1 MAVAVKPTRLELMR
15 LKERLKLAE
24 RGRDLLREKQDSLII
39 EIQNY
44 LSDVR
49 VLREEL
55 ENVLRDALESFIHS
69 FNLAPKV
76 ILETIA
82 LSTRN
87 AYNMELKV
95 RNLLGVKV
103 PVIIFSFTEVDYPKF
118 MTVLPPD
125 IGEALKKGREAL
137 ELIVRLAELEATIS
151 SLLME
156 IEKTKR
162 RVNVLENFLIPD
174 LKKKIAFIRM
184 YLDEREREDF
194 TRLKK
199 IKSRLAAGE

>member
-44 LSDVR
+44 LSEVR
-49 VLREEL
+49 VLREDL
-55 ENVLRDALESFIHS
+55 ENILKSALEVFAKTLSLS
-69 FNLAPKV
+69 PRLALDTV
-76 ILETIA
+76 SI
-82 LSTRN
+82 STRN
-87 AYNMELKV
+87 AYTMELKV

-103 PVIIFSFTEVDYPKF
+103 PVIVFSFTEVEYPKF
-118 MTVLPPD
+118 MTLLPPD
-125 IGEALKKGREAL
+125 IGDAIKKGKSAL
-137 ELIVRLAELEATIS
+137 ELIVRLAELEATIA

-174 LKKKIAFIRM
+174 LKRKISFIRM

-199 IKSRLAAGE
+199 IKSKLAASE